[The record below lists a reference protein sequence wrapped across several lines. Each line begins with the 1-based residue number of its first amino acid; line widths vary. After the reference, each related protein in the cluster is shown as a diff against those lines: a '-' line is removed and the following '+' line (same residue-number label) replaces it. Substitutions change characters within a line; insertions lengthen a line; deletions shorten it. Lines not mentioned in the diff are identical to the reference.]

1 LELLIKMRFKLH
13 KLFLYFFSIVFFINL
28 STQYVSAQENSST
41 IDAAMDLS
49 SLKNDSLLSELRMLL
64 DSMNKSKSFF
74 SANLSLSNKLFSAKN
89 NAFNYQQS
97 TTSAVAFLPSLS
109 YYNKSGLG
117 FSLTSYFRGNGQQ
130 SSFYQTAI
138 TPSFDKI
145 NRKLMY
151 GISYS
156 YYLKSSSTS
165 ATPYVNEIYGYF
177 QERKFWLR
185 PSISLGWANGNYDD
199 VSVIPI
205 RVNGNRRF
213 ITDTS
218 NVKLTDLSISAGI
231 SHSFSLNELF
241 SKNDLL
247 SITPQI
253 SIIAGKQQ
261 FTTTSNRPFP
271 EFKDRNVILD
281 RVRKIYKVP
290 STTSTSNASIQTLAT
305 SLNVS
310 YITKS
315 VSISSGYYMGY
326 YINGTSGNRVSHI
339 FNLGLGLTF

>member
-1 LELLIKMRFKLH
+1 MSSKLPNP
-13 KLFLYFFSIVFFINL
+13 FLYFFSIVFFINL
-28 STQYVSAQENSST
+28 STQYVSAQVNNTT

-64 DSMNKSKSFF
+64 DSMNKPKSFF

-97 TTSAVAFLPSLS
+97 TTSSVAFLPSLS

-117 FSLTSYFRGNGQQ
+117 LALTTYFRSNGQQ

-145 NRKLMY
+145 NRKVMY
-151 GISYS
+151 GVSYS

-177 QERKFWLR
+177 QGRKTWIR
-185 PSISLGWANGNYDD
+185 PALSLGWANGNYNDI
-199 VSVIPI
+199 SVIPI
-205 RVNGNRRF
+205 NINGNSRF

-218 NVKLTDLSISAGI
+218 NVKLTDISISAGI
-231 SHSFSLNELF
+231 SHSFSLNKLF
-241 SKNDLL
+241 SKIDLL

-290 STTSTSNASIQTLAT
+290 STTSTSNASVQTLAS

-310 YITKS
+310 YIIQS
-315 VSISSGYYMGY
+315 ISISSGYYMGF
-326 YINGTSGNRVSHI
+326 YINGTPGNRVSHI

>member
-1 LELLIKMRFKLH
+1 MSSKLPNP
-13 KLFLYFFSIVFFINL
+13 FLYFFSMVFFIHL
-28 STQYVSAQENSST
+28 STQYVSAQVNNST

-64 DSMNKSKSFF
+64 DSMNKPKSFF

-97 TTSAVAFLPSLS
+97 TTSSVAFLPSLS

-117 FSLTSYFRGNGQQ
+117 LALTTYFRSNGQQ

-145 NRKLMY
+145 NRKVMY
-151 GISYS
+151 GVSYS

-177 QERKFWLR
+177 QGRKTWIR
-185 PSISLGWANGNYDD
+185 PALSLGWANGNYNDI
-199 VSVIPI
+199 SVIPI
-205 RVNGNRRF
+205 NINGNSRF

-218 NVKLTDLSISAGI
+218 NVKLTDISISAGI
-231 SHSFSLNELF
+231 SHSFSLNKLF
-241 SKNDLL
+241 SKIDLL

-290 STTSTSNASIQTLAT
+290 STTSTSNASVQTLAS

-310 YITKS
+310 YIIQS
-315 VSISSGYYMGY
+315 ISISSGYYMGF
-326 YINGTSGNRVSHI
+326 YINGTPGNRVSHI
-339 FNLGLGLTF
+339 FNIGLGLTF

>member
-1 LELLIKMRFKLH
+1 MSSKLPNP
-13 KLFLYFFSIVFFINL
+13 FLYFFSMVFFIHL
-28 STQYVSAQENSST
+28 STQYVSAQVNNST

-64 DSMNKSKSFF
+64 DSMNKPKSFF

-97 TTSAVAFLPSLS
+97 TTSSVAFLPSVS

-117 FSLTSYFRGNGQQ
+117 LALTTYFRSNGQQ

-145 NRKLMY
+145 NRKVMY
-151 GISYS
+151 GVSYS

-177 QERKFWLR
+177 QGRKTWIR
-185 PSISLGWANGNYDD
+185 PALSLGWANGNYNDI
-199 VSVIPI
+199 SVIPI
-205 RVNGNRRF
+205 NINGNSRF

-231 SHSFSLNELF
+231 SHSFSLNKLF

-290 STTSTSNASIQTLAT
+290 STTSTSNASVQTLAS
-305 SLNVS
+305 SLNFS
-310 YITKS
+310 YIIQS
-315 VSISSGYYMGY
+315 ISISSGYFMGF
-326 YINGTSGNRVSHI
+326 YINGTPGNRVSHI

>member
-1 LELLIKMRFKLH
+1 MSSKLPNP
-13 KLFLYFFSIVFFINL
+13 FLYFFSIVFFINL
-28 STQYVSAQENSST
+28 STQYVSAQVNNTT

-64 DSMNKSKSFF
+64 DSMNKPKSFF

-97 TTSAVAFLPSLS
+97 TTSSVAFLPSLS

-117 FSLTSYFRGNGQQ
+117 LALTTYFRSNGQQ

-145 NRKLMY
+145 NRKVMY
-151 GISYS
+151 GVSYS

-177 QERKFWLR
+177 QGRKTWIR
-185 PSISLGWANGNYDD
+185 PALSLGWANGNYNDI
-199 VSVIPI
+199 SVIPI
-205 RVNGNRRF
+205 NINGNSRF

-218 NVKLTDLSISAGI
+218 NVKLTDISISAGI
-231 SHSFSLNELF
+231 SHSFSLNKLF
-241 SKNDLL
+241 SKIDLL

-290 STTSTSNASIQTLAT
+290 STTSTSNASVQTLAS

-310 YITKS
+310 YIIQS
-315 VSISSGYYMGY
+315 ISISSGYYMGF
-326 YINGTSGNRVSHI
+326 YINGTPGNRVSHI
-339 FNLGLGLTF
+339 FNIGLGLTF

>member
-1 LELLIKMRFKLH
+1 M
-13 KLFLYFFSIVFFINL
+13 FFINL

-49 SLKNDSLLSELRMLL
+49 ILKNDSLLSELRMLL
-64 DSMNKSKSFF
+64 DSMNKPKSFF

-205 RVNGNRRF
+205 IVNGNRRF

-218 NVKLTDLSISAGI
+218 TVKLTDLSISAGI

-290 STTSTSNASIQTLAT
+290 STTSISNASVQTLAT

-310 YITKS
+310 YIIKS